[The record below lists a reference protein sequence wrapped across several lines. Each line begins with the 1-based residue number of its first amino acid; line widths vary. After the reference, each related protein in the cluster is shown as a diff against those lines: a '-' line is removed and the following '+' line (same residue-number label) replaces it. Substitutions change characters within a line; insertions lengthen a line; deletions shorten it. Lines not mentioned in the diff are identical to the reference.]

1 VRTHEEVTMGLVK
14 TMGTFCYVECD
25 MRNCSKKYEHIDE
38 KLLYQMATLCG
49 WEKRRDQWICPE
61 CGEKERSRKKAGR
74 TAASRKKTEIR
85 P

>member
-1 VRTHEEVTMGLVK
+1 MGLVR

-38 KLLYQMATLCG
+38 KLLNQMAMLCG
-49 WEKRRDQWICPE
+49 WENRKGQWVCPE
-61 CGEKERSRKKAGR
+61 CVEKEKPKKGPRRSTGARKKA
-74 TAASRKKTEIR
+74 EVR